1 MVGKQALLARWL
13 SVAGVTRARLRH
25 GPNGLTIL
33 AYHRIHDLADEARFA
48 ADPELVSASVPEFRR
63 QLAFLRE
70 HWNPI
75 GLSSAMDAIERG
87 QRLPPR
93 SVAVTFDDGHLDN
106 YTHAYPLL
114 REAGVPA
121 TIFLSTQYIGSRQP
135 FWFDRVSTLLFC
147 APAGPL
153 RLPLADLTLPLGDV
167 ASRRAASDRL
177 LSVFKRM
184 ADEHRQEALKEL
196 EALLAPHVASTEPP
210 PASALDWDQV
220 REMSQHGIE
229 FGSHTVTH
237 PVLSM
242 QTEER
247 VRFELSQSRE
257 TIRRET
263 GQAADLL
270 AYPVGKTYT
279 FNERVVAIAKECGYR
294 AALAYIDGVNDPAK
308 ADRFALKRIAVERYI
323 PHPLFMARMTFPG
336 IFV

>member
-1 MVGKQALLARWL
+1 MVGKQVLLARWL
-13 SVAGVTRARLRH
+13 EMAGVTRARLRH
-25 GPNGLTIL
+25 GPHGLTIL
-33 AYHRIHDLADEARFA
+33 AYHRIQDLVDESRFA
-48 ADPELVSASVPEFRR
+48 ADPELVSASVAEFRR

-75 GLSSAMDAIERG
+75 GLSNAMDVLERG
-87 QRLPPR
+87 QPLPPR

-106 YTHAYPLL
+106 YTHAFPLL
-114 REAGVPA
+114 REMGVPA

-147 APAGPL
+147 APAGAL
-153 RLPLADLTLPLGDV
+153 RLALADLTLPLDDV
-167 ASRRAASDRL
+167 ASRRAASNRL
-177 LSVFKRM
+177 LSVLKRM
-184 ADEHRQEALKEL
+184 ADERRHEALQEL
-196 EALLAPHVASTEPP
+196 EGLLAGHAA
-210 PASALDWDQV
+210 PAESAPTSALNWDQV
-220 REMSQHGIE
+220 REMAGLGVE

-247 VRFELSQSRE
+247 VRFELAQSRE
-257 TIRRET
+257 TIRREI
-263 GQAADLL
+263 GRAPDLL

-294 AALAYIDGVNDPAK
+294 AALAYIDGVNDPAS

>member
-1 MVGKQALLARWL
+1 MVGKQVLLARWL
-13 SVAGVTRARLRH
+13 DKAGITRARLRH

-33 AYHRIHDLADEARFA
+33 AYHRIQDLVDESRFA
-48 ADPELVSASVPEFRR
+48 ADPELVSASVAEFRR
-63 QLAFLRE
+63 QLAFLRA

-75 GLSSAMDAIERG
+75 GLSNAMDVIERG
-87 QRLPPR
+87 QPLPPR

-106 YTHAYPLL
+106 YTHAFPLL
-114 REAGVPA
+114 REMGVPA
-121 TIFLSTQYIGSRQP
+121 TIFLSTQYIGSRDA

-147 APAGPL
+147 APAGNV
-153 RLPLADLTLPLGDV
+153 RLALADVTLALGDV

-177 LSVFKRM
+177 LAVLKRM
-184 ADEHRQEALKEL
+184 ADERRHEALREL
-196 EALLAPHVASTEPP
+196 EALLGRHTAPADAGPT
-210 PASALDWDQV
+210 SALDWDQV
-220 REMSQHGIE
+220 REMSRHGIE

-263 GQAADLL
+263 GQPADLL

-294 AALAYIDGVNDPAK
+294 AALAYIDGVNDPAR

>member
-1 MVGKQALLARWL
+1 MGGKQAMLARWL
-13 SVAGVTRARLRH
+13 DMAGVTRARLRS
-25 GPNGLTIL
+25 GPSGLTIL
-33 AYHRIHDLADEARFA
+33 AYHRIQDLADESRFA
-48 ADPELVSASVPEFRR
+48 ADPELVSASVAEFRR

-70 HWNPI
+70 RWNPI
-75 GLSSAMDAIERG
+75 GLSNAMDVIERG
-87 QRLPPR
+87 QALPPR
-93 SVAVTFDDGHLDN
+93 SVAITFDDGHLDN
-106 YTHAYPLL
+106 YTHAFPLL
-114 REAGVPA
+114 REMNVPA
-121 TIFLSTQYIGSRQP
+121 TIFLSTQYIGSREP

-153 RLPLADLTLPLGDV
+153 RLPLADLTLQLGDI

-177 LSVFKRM
+177 LSVLKRL
-184 ADEHRQEALKEL
+184 ADERRRDALQEL
-196 EALLAPHVASTEPP
+196 EALLARHAVPVDAAPT
-210 PASALDWDQV
+210 SALDWDQV
-220 REMSQHGIE
+220 REMTRHGIE

-242 QTEER
+242 QTEDR

-263 GQAADLL
+263 GQRADLL

-279 FNERVVAIAKECGYR
+279 FNDRVVAIAKECGYR
-294 AALAYIDGVNDPAK
+294 AALAYIDGVNDPSS